1 MKKLICVLT
10 AGILF
15 VPSLVCA
22 HCNEAAYQN
31 ALTYAE
37 ANKVRDRLI
46 LVRTEQKTQK
56 FASLLHAIYAFND
69 SVAEYLED
77 YGINYS
83 KYTCEQRDG
92 ADELATFI
100 LAQISP
106 LVDAVLKTS
115 LDEEVRDVLIRKYL
129 NLDNRDKGFVL
140 GEFLYDY
147 NQHLF
152 NVDEE
157 STAIEGWKEFM
168 EIFNNAVYGDADYA
182 PYTFKPS
189 VGVFGTPE
197 ERAKLSAAL
206 SAK

>member
-1 MKKLICVLT
+1 MKKMIFMLA
-10 AGILF
+10 AGMLF
-15 VPSLVCA
+15 APSLLSA

-31 ALTYAE
+31 ALSYAE
-37 ANKVRDRLI
+37 RNKVRDRLI
-46 LVRTEQKTQK
+46 LVRVDQQTPK
-56 FASLLHAIYAFND
+56 FASLSHAIYAFSD
-69 SVAEYLED
+69 DVSRYLKDNE
-77 YGINYS
+77 ITYS
-83 KYTCEQRDG
+83 AYTCEQRDG
-92 ADELATFI
+92 ADELAAFI
-100 LAQISP
+100 FAYIPP

-129 NLDNRDKGFVL
+129 NLDNDDKGFVL

-189 VGVFGTPE
+189 GGVFGTPE

-206 SAK
+206 SAE